1 MCNAIIIIKKNA
13 KPSIIIGVRDV
24 PMGDVAFWLTHFGFG
39 DARASS
45 ATLCNNLKRLERPE
59 NLRAY

>member
-1 MCNAIIIIKKNA
+1 MCNAITIKNKH

-24 PMGDVAFWLTHFGFG
+24 PMGDVAFWLTHFVFG
-39 DARASS
+39 DSRASS